1 MPSSVTSGL
10 PHMACQSLTRIVI
23 DGGAG
28 EGACGGVAVGHGPSK
43 IGQAETDDLAVVI
56 QLIAILAGKGT
67 A

>member
-1 MPSSVTSGL
+1 
-10 PHMACQSLTRIVI
+10 MACQSLTRIVI

-56 QLIAILAGKGT
+56 QLIAILAGKGS